1 MVIKTLSFSISCIP
15 PKATSQQKGV
25 MVIGGHPRF
34 FKKKHVKQAEASL
47 MSMLMPHRPAVPFTG
62 PVKLT
67 VYWTYPWRKSEKK
80 SVIAQG
86 CAPCDTRPDASN
98 LIKMFEDCLTTLN
111 FWNDDSQVYSLTFS
125 KWWGNVP
132 GIEVRIE
139 GRES

>member
-1 MVIKTLSFSISCIP
+1 MRTLSFSINCIP

-34 FKKKHVKQAEASL
+34 FKKKHVKQAEDSL
-47 MSMLMPHRPAVPFTG
+47 MSLLMPHSPAVPFVG

-86 CAPCDTRPDASN
+86 CAPCDTRPDCDNIVKALS
-98 LIKMFEDCLTTLN
+98 DCLTRLN
-111 FWNDDSQVYSLTFS
+111 FFNDDSQVYSLTFE
-125 KWWGNVP
+125 KYWGNVP
-132 GIEVRIE
+132 GIEVKII
-139 GRES
+139 GSDS